1 MINIYN
7 KESLIEKAESTLV
20 NLEEQIASLQERIER
35 NRIHAQRMEA
45 DFRASEDDFV
55 IAATDQGL
63 DENEIKMQMDDLHAT
78 HISDP
83 DLINIKRQI
92 EEDELDLISLKQN
105 RQIYL
110 YYLEH
115 NEGDEQ

>member
-1 MINIYN
+1 MSSFDRNA
-7 KESLIEKAESTLV
+7 LVEKAESMLV
-20 NLEEQIASLQERIER
+20 NLEEQIAYLQERIER
-35 NRIHAQRMEA
+35 NRIRAERMEK

-63 DENEIKMQMDDLHAT
+63 DENEIKIQLDNLHNT
-78 HISDP
+78 HINDS
-83 DLINIKRQI
+83 DLINIKKQI

-105 RQIYL
+105 RKIYL

-115 NEGDEQ
+115 NEGDE

>member
-1 MINIYN
+1 MTNFD
-7 KESLIEKAESTLV
+7 KETLIEKAESMLV
-20 NLEEQIASLQERIER
+20 NLEEKIAYLQERIER
-35 NRIHAQRMEA
+35 NRIRAERMEK

-115 NEGDEQ
+115 NERDEQ

>member
-1 MINIYN
+1 MSTFS
-7 KESLIEKAESTLV
+7 KESLMEKAESMLV
-20 NLEEQIASLQERIER
+20 NLEEQIASLQEKIER

-45 DFRASEDDFV
+45 DFRASEDNFV

-115 NEGDEQ
+115 NEGDEK